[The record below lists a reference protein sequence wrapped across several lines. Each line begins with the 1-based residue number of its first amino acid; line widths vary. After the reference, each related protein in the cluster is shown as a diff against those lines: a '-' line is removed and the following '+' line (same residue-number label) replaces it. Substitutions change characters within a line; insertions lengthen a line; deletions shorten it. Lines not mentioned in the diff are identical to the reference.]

1 MKNIL
6 KALSIFALL
15 IALVSIQP
23 APALAQATTTSTTL
37 TAALLLTGNTVCVNA
52 ATGIVVASVTQGA
65 TYLGVDQ
72 EAMTVTQAGPTST
85 CFIVRR
91 GALGTAAASHLNS
104 STVWV
109 GNAATGT
116 GDSSRPFSGGA
127 FISSPPR
134 GTCTAS
140 SQFTLPVILYGNAY
154 GSLNGQVYTCTAA
167 GYWGQISSFFVPPT
181 QCTFVPTTLTQ
192 TSTYTYIGTNPI
204 FVLNSTS
211 NAAAG
216 TDTLVCTILPPS
228 NVTTSTGAI
237 LMDIVLAVGSSTAP
251 PTSLGTSTLST
262 INLPTPVATTQ
273 TASSNTL
280 TAVGGTVTTLG
291 PTTTILTAT
300 TAGTFLTFKHTYATQ
315 VNLST
320 DLRPMVYTMP
330 FLQSAGSA
338 MTVYTP
344 GLIVH
349 YLSSPN
355 PAVP

>member
-1 MKNIL
+1 MKHIL
-6 KALSIFALL
+6 KIGPLL
-15 IALVSIQP
+15 
-23 APALAQATTTSTTL
+23 ALAAMLAVFSPPSFGQATTTQTTIS
-37 TAALLLTGNTVCVNA
+37 AALASTGNLVCVA
-52 ATGIVVASVTQGA
+52 SATGIVVGSVTAGA
-65 TYLGVDQ
+65 TYIGVDQ
-72 EAMTVTQAGPTST
+72 EAMQVSSAGPTSL
-85 CFIVRR
+85 CFNVRR
-91 GALGTAAASHLNS
+91 GSMGTAAASHLNAS
-104 STVWV
+104 VAWI

-116 GDSSRPFSGGA
+116 GDSSRPFSGGS

-140 SQFTLPVILYGNAY
+140 SQYTLPVILYGNAY
-154 GSLNGQVYTCTAA
+154 GTLNGQVYTCTAS
-167 GYWGQISSFFVPPT
+167 GYWGQVSSFFVPPT
-181 QCTFVPTTLTQ
+181 QCTFVPTTSTQ
-192 TSTYTYIGTNPI
+192 TSTYTYVGSNPI
-204 FVLNSTS
+204 FVLNSVS

-216 TDTLVCTILPPS
+216 TSTLNCTILPPS

-237 LMDIVLAVGSSTAP
+237 LMDIVVAIGSQVTA

-280 TAVGGTVTTLG
+280 SAVGGTVTTVG
-291 PTTTILTAT
+291 PTTTVQTVT

-330 FLQSAGSA
+330 FLQSAAAA
-338 MTVYTP
+338 MTLNTP

-349 YLSSPN
+349 YVQSPN
-355 PAVP
+355 ANVQ